1 VLLTSKKL
9 TDQVQQLCLMAN
21 PLRLA
26 GFIGQ
31 MSGGTMI
38 NKTFTLARRLLMFLS
53 AILSLF
59 LVLFP
64 ETGMKGITDV

>member
-1 VLLTSKKL
+1 
-9 TDQVQQLCLMAN
+9 MAN